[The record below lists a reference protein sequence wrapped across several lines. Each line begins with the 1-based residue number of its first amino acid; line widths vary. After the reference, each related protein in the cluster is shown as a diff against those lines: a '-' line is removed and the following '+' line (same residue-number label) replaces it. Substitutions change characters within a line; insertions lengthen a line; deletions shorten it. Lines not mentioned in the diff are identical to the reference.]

1 MRLLLLPYF
10 ISLVTNE
17 FSGTPTPSSSKFHGQ
32 PNHTSPSTLSPSPSP
47 SSVPSPSPTN
57 SQSQSPSN
65 SHAATMI
72 AIAISVAIVVGIL
85 LILLGAY
92 FFLRR
97 RRRERMYGRPT
108 PLVTGMTMMQN
119 GRAEYGGDRDGDGD
133 GMTSPYFSSYIPTY
147 ASRSTASQ
155 SIPSRSGSARG
166 RGVSTSTN
174 SRSRPSN
181 PLLDPLEK
189 VPESSIPSF
198 KPDHFPSSSI
208 STILTTSHP
217 NPNPSSGRSQSQPS
231 QPSQQSTSSY
241 AFSAFSAGRREEDAG
256 SIHGLTEYGDGD
268 EETLPP
274 DYSAATRNRRRSYGR

>member
-1 MRLLLLPYF
+1 
-10 ISLVTNE
+10 
-17 FSGTPTPSSSKFHGQ
+17 
-32 PNHTSPSTLSPSPSP
+32 
-47 SSVPSPSPTN
+47 
-57 SQSQSPSN
+57 
-65 SHAATMI
+65 
-72 AIAISVAIVVGIL
+72 
-85 LILLGAY
+85 
-92 FFLRR
+92 
-97 RRRERMYGRPT
+97 MYGRPT

-155 SIPSRSGSARG
+155 SVPSRSGSSRG
-166 RGVSTSTN
+166 HGHGVGVGTSNNNFT
-174 SRSRPSN
+174 RPRPTGSLPN
-181 PLLDPLEK
+181 PNLLEK

-198 KPDHFPSSSI
+198 KPDHLPSSSI